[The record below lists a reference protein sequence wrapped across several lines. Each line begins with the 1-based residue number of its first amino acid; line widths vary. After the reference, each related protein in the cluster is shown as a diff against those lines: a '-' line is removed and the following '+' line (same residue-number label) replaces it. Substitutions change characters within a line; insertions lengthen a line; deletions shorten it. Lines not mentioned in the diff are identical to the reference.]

1 MIIRIGSILLLFI
14 TVFTA
19 KVKAQLPVL
28 PDMIAGTD
36 KGVVILNWENQYKGL
51 KSIAVQRSSDSV
63 FNYVTVGYVANLKE
77 GPQAFIDGHP
87 NPGDNWYRLNIAFS
101 SDLTWFSNR
110 VKVEIDSATIL
121 NKGVVPPNDS
131 LQKYASGITID
142 ANEIV
147 ASSKELD
154 GKVSANP
161 GSMNLS
167 LPSESGANQFS
178 YIKSQYVFTNPF
190 TGHVTVQLPTDGR
203 KIYAIEFYGMDNS
216 STPVLE
222 VPRIRNKEVI
232 IDKRNFNR
240 KGIYKFMLYEGD
252 KKMEEGYVTIY

>member
-1 MIIRIGSILLLFI
+1 MILRIHYILIL
-14 TVFTA
+14 FTA
-19 KVKAQLPVL
+19 LLSTSVQAQLPQL
-28 PDMIAGTD
+28 PDMIAATD
-36 KGVVILNWENQYKGL
+36 KGVVILNWDNQYKGL

-87 NPGDNWYRLNIAFS
+87 NPGENWYRLNIGFS

-110 VKVEIDSATIL
+110 VKINIDSADIL

-131 LQKYASGITID
+131 LQKYASTVKID
-142 ANEIV
+142 MDEIV
-147 ASSKELD
+147 ASSKDKD
-154 GKVSANP
+154 GKVSANK
-161 GSMNLS
+161 GNVSINL
-167 LPSESGANQFS
+167 PTDPNANQFS

-190 TGHVTVQLPTDGR
+190 TGHVTVQLPGDGR
-203 KIYAIEFYGMDNS
+203 SIYAIEFYTMNEN
-216 STPVLE
+216 TKPMLE
-222 VPRIRNKEVI
+222 IPRIRHKEVI
-232 IDKRNFNR
+232 IDKRNFGK